1 MSISNKKI
9 AKSFNYPL
17 LSDGYSNQDI
27 YEGIK
32 VLKSKQL
39 TMSKLTE
46 KFEKYFAKK

>member
-1 MSISNKKI
+1 MSISNKI

-39 TMSKLTE
+39 TMPKLAE
-46 KFEKYFAKK
+46 NLKIFCKK